1 MKEKIKQT
9 LGAIRRIAALSLL
22 VVFCSVLILFWG
34 SFLLSGESFDKFLEE
49 LDEEIIFP
57 IEGCI
62 EGCWFVG

>member
-1 MKEKIKQT
+1 MVNKIRKI
-9 LGAIRRIAALSLL
+9 LAMSLL
-22 VVFCSVLILFWG
+22 IIFCSVLILFWG

-57 IEGCI
+57 MGECI